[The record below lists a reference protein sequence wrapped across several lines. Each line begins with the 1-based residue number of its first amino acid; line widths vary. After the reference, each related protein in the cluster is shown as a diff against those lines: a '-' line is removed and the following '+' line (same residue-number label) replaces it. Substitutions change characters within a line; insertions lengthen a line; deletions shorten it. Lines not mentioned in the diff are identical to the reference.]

1 MTGSVATAQ
10 EPYAPLPVD
19 ANPGDVRRYRR
30 NFVRAVQDRAASAH
44 LSPMEQLV
52 RKEISIYLASN
63 YDPRPLDQ
71 VAADVR
77 AVIRSQVARR

>member
-1 MTGSVATAQ
+1 MTGSVVTVE
-10 EPYAPLPVD
+10 EPYAPLPAN
-19 ANPGDVRRYRR
+19 ANPADVRRYRR
-30 NFVRAVQDRAASAH
+30 NFVQAVQDRADSGH

-71 VAADVR
+71 VADDVR
-77 AVIRSQVARR
+77 AVIRSQVARL